1 MFESCIERLL
11 AGDIICEVTAP
22 DQVSWL
28 LDPQNLSAANAF
40 LDQIG
45 RRVETA
51 EPGGFYATYASGRS
65 GPKSQVTKLHKEL
78 VGELRPMLQFI
89 RFILDT
95 KRTDIR
101 LRVGDLIEVN
111 ALLAVIDGND
121 ALRVELRDVASR
133 VGGRHDTTDRG
144 LFTAVVRHLAN
155 AGYLHQV
162 HVEREIYRA
171 TGKVQLLYET
181 SDFLMENMAGVPEAM
196 AAAEKQGQ
204 LL

>member
-1 MFESCIERLL
+1 MFEACIERILS
-11 AGDIICEVTAP
+11 GDILCEVTAP
-22 DQVSWL
+22 DEVSWFME
-28 LDPQNLSAANAF
+28 PANLAEANAY
-40 LDQIG
+40 LHRMG
-45 RRVETA
+45 RTVESA
-51 EPGGFYATYASGRS
+51 LPGVFYVTYAPGRS
-65 GPKSQVTKLHKEL
+65 GSKAQVSKLHKDM

-95 KRTDIR
+95 KKTDIR
-101 LRVGDLIEVN
+101 LRVGDLVEVN
-111 ALLAVIDGND
+111 AFLAIIDSND
-121 ALRVELRDVASR
+121 ALRSELRDVASR

-171 TGKVQLLYET
+171 TGKVQLLYEMA
-181 SDFLMENMAGVPEAM
+181 DFLMENMAGAPEAM